1 MAKHSYYDVLQ
12 VSPNAT
18 PGIIEAAY
26 KALAEQYKNTLDTGA
41 FLKIQRAYEL
51 LSDPAKRAGYDAA
64 LVEDSESRIDQAGI
78 LPPVDQSISSRLNS
92 HSSCEE
98 MAAKESRSL
107 DLDPLYEAAIGDK
120 NTPYY
125 LEKFTQFD
133 QQAPGFKASWNWPAF
148 FLGCPWAI
156 YRKMYGWFF
165 VYLIIALLLNTI
177 GKFQSAQ
184 SGIFLPML
192 FLALPIAFGVFA
204 NSLYHNN
211 VKKKI
216 AAAKLTMKDDAKV
229 LAYFHHAG
237 GVNIWVVWVM
247 WIFGAIFVI
256 GIVASIAIPYVHD
269 NYSNT
274 KPGPGALDQP
284 ATQSVNPWDNDPIEQ
299 PTKQGTGLFDDVLK
313 PQPVEQPAAEGNH
326 FDQSD
331 APAKKPDLFDKF
343 GVDPKLVEAT
353 QRSERIKNLFA
364 QSDYVGVQ
372 KEAQSGSFLV
382 SEFNVVGVSAY
393 QLKQFSYAL
402 AIFQDAERYFPKDAA
417 IKSNIGDSYFSIGDT
432 GKAIAKY
439 KQALTIEPNNE
450 NIKSRLKQA
459 KHQVAVERDQKIQ
472 NEKNVEQNQGT
483 QTEEYVTPSRVVC
496 ETWHQCD

>member
-64 LVEDSESRIDQAGI
+64 LAEDSELRIDQPGM
-78 LPPVDQSISSRLNS
+78 LPPADQSISSRINS
-92 HSSCEE
+92 SGEE
-98 MAAKESRSL
+98 TVAKESRSL

-120 NTPYY
+120 NTAYY

-133 QQAPGFKASWNWPAF
+133 QQAPGFKTSWNWPAF

-165 VYLIIALLLNTI
+165 VYLISALLLNTI
-177 GKFQSAQ
+177 GKLQ
-184 SGIFLPML
+184 SGQSGLFLPML
-192 FLALPIAFGVFA
+192 FLALPIAFGIFA

-211 VKKKI
+211 VRKKI

-247 WIFGAIFVI
+247 WIFGFIFVI

-269 NYSNT
+269 NYSKT
-274 KPGPGALDQP
+274 KPGLEPFNGALDQP
-284 ATQSVNPWDNDPIEQ
+284 AAQSVNPWDNDPIEQ
-299 PTKQGTGLFDDVLK
+299 PAKQGAGLFDDVLK
-313 PQPVEQPAAEGNH
+313 PQPVEQPAAEGNP
-326 FDQSD
+326 FDQFD
-331 APAKKPDLFDKF
+331 EKPAAKKELSDEEVF
-343 GVDPKLVEAT
+343 AT
-353 QRSERIKNLFA
+353 SP
-364 QSDYVGVQ
+364 
-372 KEAQSGSFLV
+372 
-382 SEFNVVGVSAY
+382 SAEVAH
-393 QLKQFSYAL
+393 F
-402 AIFQDAERYFPKDAA
+402 AA
-417 IKSNIGDSYFSIGDT
+417 IKAVHPDFEQIVQSEAFSQW
-432 GKAIAKY
+432 A
-439 KQALTIEPNNE
+439 E
-450 NIKSRLKQA
+450 SRP
-459 KHQVAVERDQKIQ
+459 
-472 NEKNVEQNQGT
+472 
-483 QTEEYVTPSRVVC
+483 TPSRDYYRQIMDRGTAPQVI
-496 ETWHQCD
+496 EMLTAFKANR